1 LSYLTREMSFDAL
14 NRMKAFEERL
24 LGMYDEFGISLRDD
38 LGRRNMLLS
47 YPQEQFFADVL
58 SENGVS
64 ALADGKT
71 GQADITL
78 TRLDRELECKLTSG
92 RGKSGGWSFQTDYVT
107 LTKKGVLDFLYV
119 LASPRFDKFAVLH
132 FEKLTTDDF
141 FSPGKSA
148 RNKGRMNKNI
158 AMNKCNVLVGSVSI
172 KNDVIVNQYKNEIY
186 QIQQDKDL
194 RIEEI
199 NKNISKTTAP
209 KKLSRLS
216 AYSARE
222 IIRFDNKIEKLGKKI
237 SLWINASNQFTF
249 ELESV

>member
-1 LSYLTREMSFDAL
+1 MSFDAL

-58 SENGVS
+58 SENGVT

-92 RGKSGGWSFQTDYVT
+92 RGKGGGWSFQTDYVT
-107 LTKKGVLDFLYV
+107 LAKKGVLDFLYV
-119 LASPRFDKFAVLH
+119 LASPGFDRFAVLH

-141 FSPGKSA
+141 FSPAKSS
-148 RNKGRMNKNI
+148 RNKGRMNKVI
-158 AMNKCNVLVGSVSI
+158 AMNKCNVLVGGASI
-172 KNDVIVNQYKNEIY
+172 KNDIIINQYKDEIY
-186 QIQQDKDL
+186 QIQQDKEI
-194 RIEEI
+194 RVEEI
-199 NKNISKTTAP
+199 NKNIAKTTAP

-216 AYSARE
+216 AYSIRE
-222 IIRFDNKIEKLGKKI
+222 TIRFDNKIEKLCKKI
-237 SLWINASNQFTF
+237 SLWTNASNQFTF